1 MKVYQEELS
10 DVSRYIENHRDQAL
24 EDNLVDYNA
33 TMKIL
38 RRYIQPGPDTSM
50 LEIGTGTGWFPLMCR
65 LEGIPCD
72 GLEIS
77 PQLVEHAAQIARQRG
92 IESPIRLGNIEDSD
106 IGSNCYRIIVCNSV
120 FEHIERWPIALERI
134 YKALEPGGVF
144 LFSSTNKFSFTS
156 GEYSFPLYGWL
167 PDQWRYA
174 LRKKV
179 HGPDIMKLG
188 IDFNQFQHGQLRKAF
203 KKVGYNEIY
212 DVVDLADP
220 TSPLKKAVLKVARM
234 NPVFKWPALTFGT
247 ATVMIGIKAAK

>member
-1 MKVYQEELS
+1 MKVHQEELS

-24 EDNLVDYNA
+24 EDNSVDYNA

-77 PQLVEHAAQIARQRG
+77 PQLVEHAAQVARQRG

-106 IGSNCYRIIVCNSV
+106 IGTSCYRIIVCNSV
-120 FEHIERWPIALERI
+120 FEHIEHWPIALERI
-134 YKALEPGGVF
+134 YKALTPGGVF

-156 GEYSFPLYGWL
+156 GEYKFPLYGWL

-188 IDFNQFQHGQLRKAF
+188 IDFNQFQHGQ
-203 KKVGYNEIY
+203 
-212 DVVDLADP
+212 
-220 TSPLKKAVLKVARM
+220 
-234 NPVFKWPALTFGT
+234 
-247 ATVMIGIKAAK
+247 